1 MLVYEQPWGMLQVTQ
16 WDVAADIVEDY
27 DAGLEYCEAE
37 CILKSVQK
45 GDEREY
51 LVRCA
56 APFYV
61 CWCQDV
67 CAVHR
72 VGA

>member
-1 MLVYEQPWGMLQVTQ
+1 MLQVTQ

-37 CILKSVQK
+37 CILKSVQR

-56 APFYV
+56 AP
-61 CWCQDV
+61 
-67 CAVHR
+67 
-72 VGA
+72 